1 MRGGLIVLGLLIIAT
16 MGVITFF
23 SFYGDYNTNYYNT
36 NITIK
41 DKTIYPGHATMY
53 IEDVTGTFY
62 STQSNFVF
70 NEVKINHTYSVKIKE
85 YEWSGILELDKV
97 NCEV

>member
-1 MRGGLIVLGLLIIAT
+1 MKLWPYILAGAILITSVLILPYLIS
-16 MGVITFF
+16 GTF
-23 SFYGDYNTNYYNT
+23 GTAYYNM

-97 NCEV
+97 NYEV